1 MNPTDKNAMS
11 GNPNSP
17 KPYDAVMG
25 GRQNTQPLHGAVL
38 GGLAGLKQRMAVASI
53 EIKIACLKD
62 ALKYG
67 GDGLNLAIASLNDP
81 LEDVQFAA
89 YTLLRSRTEPAVKD
103 ALQNYI
109 PAIYKKISSLLAA
122 AQWQEGDRATAAA
135 LLKLAGREKQGWLRV
150 EDINCIPSRDLQL
163 IDEIWRESSGDRF
176 GFSVQ
181 KQIWQQTGNNYWM
194 FGDRVGWRQARAWL
208 NYSQLSFN
216 TKAPVGHLPAAHLTW
231 DVLQREQQWLWY
243 AGTPE
248 DTRWFEVKSL
258 LSRSDLA

>member
-1 MNPTDKNAMS
+1 MNPTDKNAIS
-11 GNPNSP
+11 ANPNSP
-17 KPYDAVMG
+17 KPYDAVRG
-25 GRQNTQPLHGAVL
+25 GESAPPLYGAVL
-38 GGLAGLKQRMAVASI
+38 GGLAGLEKRMAAAPV

-67 GDGLNLAIASLNDP
+67 RDGLNLAIASLNDP

-89 YTLLRSRTEPAVKD
+89 YCLLRSRTEPAVKN
-103 ALQNYI
+103 ALLNYI
-109 PAIYKKISSLLAA
+109 PGIYKKIGSLLAA
-122 AQWQEGDRATAAA
+122 AQWQAGDRATAAA

-150 EDINCIPSRDLQL
+150 EDINRIPSSDLHI
-163 IDEIWRESSGDRF
+163 IDDIWRECSGDRF

-181 KQIWQQTGNNYWM
+181 KQIWQQSGNNYWM

-216 TKAPVGHLPAAHLTW
+216 TIAPVGHLPAAHLTW
-231 DVLQREQQWLWY
+231 DALQREQQWLWY

-248 DTRWFEVKSL
+248 DTRWFELKSL
-258 LSRSDLA
+258 LARSDLK